1 MARRKGS
8 PRLSPETLELMR
20 NDSGRVYRDT
30 FRPAPGRSVTPI
42 AEGRAILPAGSGRN
56 FNPRGGFNY
65 NAADETLARGRQA
78 ATMRAAD
85 EAAAQARG
93 QQDANTLSDYAQLLE
108 RLNASRGARRPAGGY
123 DQPGGR
129 GPNVRDID
137 LIGRPD
143 RQVPGVRY
151 DRIGDHRIPE
161 FPGYTQPGGGRDFS
175 GLDRPISSVK
185 EKPGGGRN
193 NDAKSPAGRGK
204 GKAGRGKGKDFERML
219 RSRMSRY

>member
-93 QQDANTLSDYAQLLE
+93 QQDANTLSNYAQLLE
-108 RLNASRGARRPAGGY
+108 RLNASKGTRRPR
-123 DQPGGR
+123 GGR
-129 GPNVRDID
+129 NNDAKSPA
-137 LIGRPD
+137 GR
-143 RQVPGVRY
+143 G
-151 DRIGDHRIPE
+151 
-161 FPGYTQPGGGRDFS
+161 
-175 GLDRPISSVK
+175 K
-185 EKPGGGRN
+185 KPGGGRN

>member
-8 PRLSPETLELMR
+8 PRLSPETLERMR

-30 FRPAPGRSVTPI
+30 FRPAPGRVIP
-42 AEGRAILPAGSGRN
+42 PAGSGRN
-56 FNPRGGFNY
+56 FNPDLAVTNPRGSFNY
-65 NAADETLARGRQA
+65 NAADEALARGRQA

-143 RQVPGVRY
+143 RQVPG
-151 DRIGDHRIPE
+151 DRNANGIDDRDE
-161 FPGYTQPGGGRDFS
+161 PGGSHYNEEVYKRK
-175 GLDRPISSVK
+175 LQLREERKTK
-185 EKPGGGRN
+185 ETAKKEPARGRN
-193 NDAKSPAGRGK
+193 NDAKPS
-204 GKAGRGKGKDFERML
+204 AGRGKGKDFEKML
-219 RSRMSRY
+219 RFRMSRF

>member
-1 MARRKGS
+1 M
-8 PRLSPETLELMR
+8 TL
-20 NDSGRVYRDT
+20 NDFRD
-30 FRPAPGRSVTPI
+30 
-42 AEGRAILPAGSGRN
+42 
-56 FNPRGGFNY
+56 
-65 NAADETLARGRQA
+65 
-78 ATMRAAD
+78 
-85 EAAAQARG
+85 
-93 QQDANTLSDYAQLLE
+93 LLE
-108 RLNASRGARRPAGGY
+108 RLENSRAKNRRGNKGKRRNPSDVKKSIDRKTFEGIADDSTFNRGY
-123 DQPGGR
+123 RPGLVPGSMRR

-143 RQVPGVRY
+143 RQV
-151 DRIGDHRIPE
+151 
-161 FPGYTQPGGGRDFS
+161 PGYTQPGGGRDFS

>member
-8 PRLSPETLELMR
+8 PRLSPETLERMR

-30 FRPAPGRSVTPI
+30 FRPAPGRVIP
-42 AEGRAILPAGSGRN
+42 PAGSGRN
-56 FNPRGGFNY
+56 FNPDLAVTNPRGSFNY
-65 NAADETLARGRQA
+65 NAADEALARGRQA

-93 QQDANTLSDYAQLLE
+93 QQDANTLSNYAQLLE
-108 RLNASRGARRPAGGY
+108 RLNASKGTRRPR
-123 DQPGGR
+123 GGR
-129 GPNVRDID
+129 NNDAKSPA
-137 LIGRPD
+137 GR
-143 RQVPGVRY
+143 G
-151 DRIGDHRIPE
+151 
-161 FPGYTQPGGGRDFS
+161 
-175 GLDRPISSVK
+175 K
-185 EKPGGGRN
+185 KPGGGRN

>member
-42 AEGRAILPAGSGRN
+42 AEGRVIPPAGSGRN
-56 FNPRGGFNY
+56 FNPRGSFNY
-65 NAADETLARGRQA
+65 S
-78 ATMRAAD
+78 AAD

-93 QQDANTLSDYAQLLE
+93 QQDANTLSNYAQLLE
-108 RLNASRGARRPAGGY
+108 RLNASRGARRPGVRY
-123 DQPGGR
+123 DRRR

-143 RQVPGVRY
+143 RQVPGVR
-151 DRIGDHRIPE
+151 IGDHR
-161 FPGYTQPGGGRDFS
+161 
-175 GLDRPISSVK
+175 
-185 EKPGGGRN
+185 
-193 NDAKSPAGRGK
+193 
-204 GKAGRGKGKDFERML
+204 KGKDFERML
-219 RSRMSRY
+219 RSRLSRF